1 MTVKEYLEKQGA
13 YGADK
18 AVSTVELKNVLHTT
32 DRNVKKMVAN
42 ERAAG
47 ALICSTTAKRGGYF
61 LPATA
66 ADVFK
71 EKKKMENGIVGRAA
85 ILAPFRE
92 FCRKHWEA
100 EREKKEISL
109 FPNSSK

>member
-1 MTVKEYLEKQGA
+1 MTVKEYLESRGA

-47 ALICSTTAKRGGYF
+47 ALICSTTAKKGGYYM
-61 LPATA
+61 PASPI
-66 ADVFK
+66 DVFR
-71 EKKKMENGIVGRAA
+71 EMKKLENGIVKRAA
-85 ILAPFRE
+85 VLAPFRAY
-92 FCRKHWEA
+92 CGKHREA

-109 FPNSSK
+109 FPNNSK

>member
-1 MTVKEYLEKQGA
+1 MTVKEYLKKRGA

-18 AVSTVELKNVLHTT
+18 AVSTVELKNALHTV

-71 EKKKMENGIVGRAA
+71 ETEKLENGIVKRAA
-85 ILAPFRE
+85 VLAPFRE
-92 FCRKHWEA
+92 FCRKHREA
-100 EREKKEISL
+100 GREKVETSL
-109 FPNSSK
+109 FPNISK